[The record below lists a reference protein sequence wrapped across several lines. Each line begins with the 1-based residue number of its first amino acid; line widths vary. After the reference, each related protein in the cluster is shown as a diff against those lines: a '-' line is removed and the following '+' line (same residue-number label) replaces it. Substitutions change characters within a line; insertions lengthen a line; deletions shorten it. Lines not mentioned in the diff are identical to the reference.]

1 MQGLFPIPHALFDEA
16 PVVFKKRRINV
27 GKRRDLTIKRLAF
40 AAAFAVDPKVKHAI
54 CLTRDALILNW
65 EDGAY
70 TLVYRNLIKPLQSWE
85 EYRKGI
91 SQTIETSPEL

>member
-1 MQGLFPIPHALFDEA
+1 MLFNDTE
-16 PVVFKKRRINV
+16 KKV
-27 GKRRDLTIKRLAF
+27 LTVWGCERRDLTIKRLAF

-70 TLVYRNLIKPLQSWE
+70 TLVYLNQIKPLQSWGK
-85 EYRKGI
+85 YRRGI